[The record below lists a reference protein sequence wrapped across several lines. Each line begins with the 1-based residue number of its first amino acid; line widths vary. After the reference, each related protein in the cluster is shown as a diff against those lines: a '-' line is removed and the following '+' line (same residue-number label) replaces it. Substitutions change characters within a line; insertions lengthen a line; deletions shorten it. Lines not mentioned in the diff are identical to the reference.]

1 MTSVYRVA
9 PDVHTF
15 NIFFSSSCRVEG
27 VDAAM
32 RWFGEMQCRSCAP
45 TVVSFNTLMRGFI
58 REGRYKE
65 GTKVA
70 REMLELE
77 VGLSV
82 ASMEILIGGL
92 CHGSKALEAAEL
104 FVEFLGDGV
113 VPEGFD
119 CFELVEALCRGG
131 KVDRAVE
138 VINIVGTMLRRRR
151 SYGKKWSSAE
161 AVCTR

>member
-1 MTSVYRVA
+1 
-9 PDVHTF
+9 
-15 NIFFSSSCRVEG
+15 
-27 VDAAM
+27 
-32 RWFGEMQCRSCAP
+32 
-45 TVVSFNTLMRGFI
+45 
-58 REGRYKE
+58 
-65 GTKVA
+65 VA
-70 REMLELE
+70 REMLELG

-82 ASMEILIGGL
+82 ASMEILFGGL
-92 CHGSKALEAAEL
+92 CRGSKALEAAEL